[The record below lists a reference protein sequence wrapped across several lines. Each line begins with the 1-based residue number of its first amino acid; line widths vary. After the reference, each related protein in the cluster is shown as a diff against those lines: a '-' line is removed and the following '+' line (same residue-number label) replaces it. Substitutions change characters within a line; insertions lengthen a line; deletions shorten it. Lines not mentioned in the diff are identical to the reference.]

1 MDPLI
6 IHRQMLEQVALALG
20 EELLLTMTFVGGCT
34 TGLLLTDA
42 FSSEQGRHTDDVD
55 LIVHVMGHVGFNQ
68 LQAQLTK
75 HGFSISMPDPDEN
88 LPICAMKLGDLRVD
102 FMPDDAS
109 VLGFTNRWYKAA
121 MQTATPYKLT
131 GDITINL
138 VSPVYFIA
146 TKLEAYK
153 GRGKGDA
160 LISRDI
166 EDILL
171 LVDGREELINE
182 VQSSGAKVQTYIAIE
197 LTSLLQDNNFEYA
210 VAAQGKGSSER
221 EQMIFDRLELLAKT
235 PVQQH

>member
-6 IHRQMLEQVALALG
+6 LHRQMLEQVALALG

-55 LIVHVMGHVGFNQ
+55 LIVHLMGHVGFYQ
-68 LQAQLTK
+68 LQTQLTK
-75 HGFSISMPDPDEN
+75 RGFSINMPDPDEDF
-88 LPICAMKLGDLRVD
+88 PICAMKLGDLRVD

-109 VLGFTNRWYKAA
+109 VLNFTNRWYKAA
-121 MQTATPYKLT
+121 MQTATPYQLT

-138 VSPVYFIA
+138 ASPVYFIA

-153 GRGKGDA
+153 GRGMGDA
-160 LISRDI
+160 LSSRDI

-171 LVDGREELINE
+171 LVDGREELIYE
-182 VQSSGAKVQTYIAIE
+182 VQSAATDVHAYIARE
-197 LTSLLQDNNFEYA
+197 FSSLLQDNNFEYA
-210 VAAQGKGSSER
+210 VASQSGPSNER

-235 PVQQH
+235 PVEQH

>member
-1 MDPLI
+1 
-6 IHRQMLEQVALALG
+6 MLEQVALALG

-55 LIVHVMGHVGFNQ
+55 LIVHLMGHVGFYQ
-68 LQAQLTK
+68 LQTQLTK
-75 HGFSISMPDPDEN
+75 RGFSINMPDPDEDF
-88 LPICAMKLGDLRVD
+88 PICAMKLGDLRVD

-109 VLGFTNRWYKAA
+109 VLNFTNRWYKAA
-121 MQTATPYKLT
+121 MQTATPYQLT

-153 GRGKGDA
+153 GRGMGDA
-160 LISRDI
+160 LSSRDI

-171 LVDGREELINE
+171 LVDGREELIYE
-182 VQSSGAKVQTYIAIE
+182 VQSAATDVHAYIARE
-197 LTSLLQDNNFEYA
+197 FSSLLQDNNFEYA
-210 VAAQGKGSSER
+210 VASQSGPSNER

-235 PVQQH
+235 PVEQH